1 MDGTEKPR
9 VDFPVHR
16 TALPRG
22 TRKCRACGAAI
33 YFYRHPVTGRPMPL
47 DVASKVPSDGGSFYR
62 LEAHFAHCTNPDAF
76 RARKSA
82 PPAPRPQRGGR
93 GITEAER
100 ERRELFGEP
109 TEGAE

>member
-1 MDGTEKPR
+1 MDSTDKPR

-22 TRKCRACGAAI
+22 TRKCRACGAPI
-33 YFYRHPVTGRPMPL
+33 YFYRHPATGRPMPL
-47 DVASKVPSDGGSFYR
+47 DVGSKVLSDGGSYYR

-82 PPAPRPQRGGR
+82 PPAPRPRSSRGM
-93 GITEAER
+93 TEAER
-100 ERRELFGEP
+100 ERRELFGDP
-109 TEGAE
+109 SGGAE